1 MRLRRLLRAYHRD
14 VGYFVSA
21 LTLSYCVS
29 GVAVNHMADWN
40 PNYAISREQVQL
52 KPLSGDL
59 SAMEAAVV
67 SQLGIEAASVRG
79 RLREGP
85 DQLKIFLPEG
95 GEVAVRIST
104 GAAKVKRVEPR
115 AGLYQ
120 VNALHLN
127 RLKGGWTYVADAFA
141 LLLGSWRSR
150 ACLCWVALHGAAAN
164 GSSAPAW
171 WSRVGAVA
179 GQRYLKAASKKFQTI
194 LVTPPA

>member
-40 PNYAISREQVQL
+40 PNYAISREEVQL

-79 RLREGP
+79 RLREGA

-141 LLLGSWRSR
+141 LLLGS
-150 ACLCWVALHGAAAN
+150 LALTGLFMLR
-164 GSSAPAW
+164 GPLGMGGRGKW
-171 WSRVGAVA
+171 LVGAGLVVPVLA
-179 GQRYLKAASKKFQTI
+179 LWLASAT
-194 LVTPPA
+194 